1 MEERKQQ
8 SLTELEQRLAE
19 KERRIKE
26 LEHELAVLKHRQW
39 VFDGCGDD
47 NWNL

>member
-1 MEERKQQ
+1 MEERQQQ